1 MASHQDED
9 YDSSSAEMSIESIDE
24 GGATSKES
32 NSLGGNMDN
41 DIDKCVKYLQGDRK
55 MEDDSPIE
63 QVRLTV
69 PPIDDP
75 TLQSVLVRIGY
86 FRQPF
91 VYISSVCFDIFMFS
105 GGNMLAKV
113 LPNKVVRIPGSSGFL
128 NISIAKIFYHREIH
142 ILPALLLVIST
153 QFLGFGFAGL
163 FLKVFVDSAYM
174 WWPNVIANISFYR
187 SLWQQF
193 KKAYK
198 DDEQDVHSR
207 LMKQNYESVPRWWFY
222 IIFFP
227 MIGMAILVCEGF
239 GGQIQ
244 LRYWEILLACALV
257 LVFLPM
263 ETVLQAISGLGFSL
277 DLLLETIIGYMNPG
291 KPIANLAFKLYASE
305 AHLLASSV
313 IYNFKLSHY
322 AKIPPKILFHIMIL
336 STVISCFTDFGVAWW
351 ILHSIDNICQPEL
364 LPKGSPWT
372 CPTERVTYISG
383 VTWGLVGP
391 SKMFYPNDIYG
402 VNWWGIELGDHCPLA
417 KCPTIADIIVE
428 ATVFGKIFISP

>member
-1 MASHQDED
+1 
-9 YDSSSAEMSIESIDE
+9 
-24 GGATSKES
+24 
-32 NSLGGNMDN
+32 
-41 DIDKCVKYLQGDRK
+41 

-75 TLQSVLVRIGY
+75 TLQVLTFRMWILGVPLCILQSVLVRIGY

-113 LPNKVVRIPGSSGFL
+113 LPNKVVRIPGTRWSFSLNPCSFNVKEHITMSIFVNSIGSSGFL

-207 LMKQNYESVPRWWFY
+207 LMKQNYESVPQWWFY
-222 IIFFP
+222 FIFFP
-227 MIGMAILVCEGF
+227 MIGLAILVCEGF

-244 LRYWEILLACALV
+244 LRYWEVLLACALV
-257 LVFLPM
+257 LLFLPV
-263 ETVLQAISGLGFSL
+263 ETVLRAISGLGFSL

-322 AKIPPKILFHIMIL
+322 AKIPPKVLFRIMIL
-336 STVISCFTDFGVAWW
+336 STVISCFTDFGIAWW
-351 ILHSIDNICQPEL
+351 ILQSIDNICQPEL
-364 LPKGSPWT
+364 LPRGSPWT
-372 CPTERVTYISG
+372 CPSERVTYISS

-417 KCPTIADIIVE
+417 KCPTIAGIIVE